1 MMKPQP
7 KRRSW
12 IAQSAHRTGGGVH
25 RDGREK
31 RQGGRKERKL
41 RAVREHI
48 DWASTGLAREKRR

>member
-41 RAVREHI
+41 RAVREQQ
-48 DWASTGLAREKRR
+48 E